1 VRHRKIGNDA
11 DRRLP
16 VLLRV
21 HWLRH
26 QAAAEAGRLL
36 RVLFLRLSTLPADAS
51 RESHE
56 LLRHMSTAEACA
68 DINPSVL
75 QDRV

>member
-1 VRHRKIGNDA
+1 
-11 DRRLP
+11 
-16 VLLRV
+16 V

-36 RVLFLRLSTLPADAS
+36 RVLFLRLSAVPADAS
-51 RESHE
+51 RESRS
-56 LLRHMSTAEACA
+56 LLRHMSTAEAYA
-68 DINPSVL
+68 DINPSVV